1 MSSSSTGAGN
11 LQSLTCEYP
20 LVAIIQIGQR
30 IIGSHE
36 IRCRVN
42 VVICQGP
49 QYNISGIS
57 TQYDQ
62 LQQHK
67 ERNIELFHDQAYNQT
82 QNMPS
87 IRSSSTLNYPEPK
100 ILSIQ
105 GNSISD
111 LIATICFGSSV
122 FNFLLNR
129 NLLRRFPC
137 IFRLTACDLFSVW
150 PKCPQ
155 QPKFFCVKTD
165 LPSTATIVL

>member
-1 MSSSSTGAGN
+1 MPCLVCACCKFGTRQKLHFPLHLMSSSSTEAGN
-11 LQSLTCEYP
+11 LQILTCEYP
-20 LVAIIQIGQR
+20 SVAIIQIGQR

-67 ERNIELFHDQAYNQT
+67 ERNIELSHDQAYNQT

-87 IRSSSTLNYPEPK
+87 IRSSSTINYPELK
-100 ILSIQ
+100 I
-105 GNSISD
+105 
-111 LIATICFGSSV
+111 
-122 FNFLLNR
+122 
-129 NLLRRFPC
+129 FP
-137 IFRLTACDLFSVW
+137 FR
-150 PKCPQ
+150 
-155 QPKFFCVKTD
+155 
-165 LPSTATIVL
+165 

>member
-1 MSSSSTGAGN
+1 MQCVSVANLAKDKNLHFHLMSSSSTGAGH
-11 LQSLTCEYP
+11 LQILTCEYP
-20 LVAIIQIGQR
+20 SVAIIQMGQR

-82 QNMPS
+82 QNMP
-87 IRSSSTLNYPEPK
+87 
-100 ILSIQ
+100 
-105 GNSISD
+105 
-111 LIATICFGSSV
+111 
-122 FNFLLNR
+122 
-129 NLLRRFPC
+129 
-137 IFRLTACDLFSVW
+137 
-150 PKCPQ
+150 
-155 QPKFFCVKTD
+155 
-165 LPSTATIVL
+165 

>member
-1 MSSSSTGAGN
+1 M
-11 LQSLTCEYP
+11 
-20 LVAIIQIGQR
+20 GQR

-87 IRSSSTLNYPEPK
+87 IRSSSTVNYPELNLFPFRW
-100 ILSIQ
+100 IPSHIWLQQYVLEVVYSIFHWIGIYCRDFRVYLDRQ
-105 GNSISD
+105 HVIYSQSGQNVLNSQNSFASK
-111 LIATICFGSSV
+111 LIC
-122 FNFLLNR
+122 R
-129 NLLRRFPC
+129 
-137 IFRLTACDLFSVW
+137 
-150 PKCPQ
+150 Q
-155 QPKFFCVKTD
+155 QQR
-165 LPSTATIVL
+165 